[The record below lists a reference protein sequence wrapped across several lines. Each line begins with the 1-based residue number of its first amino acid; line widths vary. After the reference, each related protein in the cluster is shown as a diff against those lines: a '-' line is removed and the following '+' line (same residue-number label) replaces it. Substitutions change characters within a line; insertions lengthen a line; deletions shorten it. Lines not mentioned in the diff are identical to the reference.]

1 MLSVANPPPEFLNIQ
16 TALHPSKNVLW
27 NKIIPPE
34 LNSVF
39 GPCDQSQS
47 MGGKK
52 FCVGKVADDSHPVI
66 NLD

>member
-1 MLSVANPPPEFLNIQ
+1 MLSVASPPPEFLNIQ
-16 TALHPSKNVLW
+16 TALHPSKNALW

-39 GPCDQSQS
+39 GPCDQSQ
-47 MGGKK
+47 
-52 FCVGKVADDSHPVI
+52 FCVVKVADDSHPVI